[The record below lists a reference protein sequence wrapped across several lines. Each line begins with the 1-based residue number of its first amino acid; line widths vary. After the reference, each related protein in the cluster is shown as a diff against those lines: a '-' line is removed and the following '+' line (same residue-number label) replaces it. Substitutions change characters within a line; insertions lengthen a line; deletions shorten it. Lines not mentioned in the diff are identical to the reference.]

1 MIRKKVLVGLITL
14 LAFTI
19 LATGCVFGPK
29 EDVGSEPIDP
39 PQFNY
44 TEGEDSTEIVFE
56 FSEAD
61 EPADGSVVTEEVS
74 ERDRTIYVFDH
85 RSYVV
90 PLTVKLPISEGVA
103 KQALEYMVVDGPV
116 SSMLPDGVRAVLP
129 AGTEIDVTV
138 TEGGIA
144 IVDFSPEFKYYQ
156 AEDEKGILEAITW
169 TLTQFESVDEV
180 VIWINGYEQKVMP
193 VNGTPI
199 GKSLSRKDGINIEI
213 AEGTKIGNSSVIT
226 LYFLAQSP
234 GATHE
239 YYVPVS
245 RLVPRNN
252 DLILSTVNELISGPK
267 QGSGLLSTLTPSTQV
282 LKAYVSGNM
291 ATIDFDEQLLS
302 YSIDHSKA
310 PDDALT
316 ALVLSLTES
325 GLVDKVQFMVN
336 GESKME
342 SVKGKDLSSP
352 VSRPLFINATG
363 Y

>member
-1 MIRKKVLVGLITL
+1 MKNKKVLVGLITL
-14 LAFTI
+14 LVFTI

-44 TEGEDSTEIVFE
+44 TEGEDTTEIVFE

-61 EPADGSVVTEEVS
+61 EPEDESGVLEETS

-85 RSYVV
+85 RGYVV
-90 PLTVKLPISEGVA
+90 PLTVKIPFSEGVA
-103 KQALEYMVVDGPV
+103 KQALEYMVIGGPV
-116 SSMLPDGVRAVLP
+116 SSLLPDGVRAVLP
-129 AGTEIDVTV
+129 ADTEIDVAV
-138 TEGGIA
+138 TDGVA
-144 IVDFSPEFKYYQ
+144 IVDFSPEFKHYQ

-169 TLTQFESVDEV
+169 TLTQFESVNEV
-180 VIWINGYEQKVMP
+180 VIKINGYEQKVMP

-199 GKSLSRKDGINIEI
+199 GKSLSRKDGINIEV
-213 AEGTKIGNSSVIT
+213 ADGTNIGNSSVIT

-234 GATHE
+234 SATHE
-239 YYVPVS
+239 YYVPIS
-245 RLVPRNN
+245 RLVPRSN
-252 DLILSTVNELISGPK
+252 DLLLSTVNQLISGPK
-267 QGSGLLSTLTPSTQV
+267 QGSGLFSTITPTTQV
-282 LKAYVSGNM
+282 LNANLAGST
-291 ATIDFDEQLLS
+291 AIIDFDEQILN
-302 YSIDHSKA
+302 YSIDQSKA

-325 GLVDKVQFMVN
+325 GLVEQVQFMVN

-342 SVKGKDLSSP
+342 SVKGRDLSSP
-352 VSRPLFINATG
+352 VARPISINATG